1 MVGVLRFRNSETGE
15 WQEINAIKGDD
26 YVLTQ
31 EDREEIAQLVGDEDF
46 YTRAE
51 IDNKLAELNAPNFD
65 DYYKKNEVDKL
76 LADVDVDLSDYY
88 TKEEV
93 NDKVDGIEVPAKVSQ
108 LENDAGYITADE
120 IPESGPE
127 YNFGEGLGYNEFNN
141 FVFISGDDT
150 IHFPN
155 GQLSVNQD
163 NLFTSGGFSCVA
175 ESFYDELRTITGEVW
190 SVNVTKMRSPEDTQW
205 FFENAQGKFII
216 AEVVLE
222 NGWFNANG
230 TAKYFTNIAADD
242 GVVYEVVLG
251 MRESIYPELT
261 ERYGV
266 LDIQIGYKQGEVYFI
281 VVTVPNTQIN
291 DVRAVRFGESNIR
304 RSLAHNYIGSY
315 DHFRVE
321 NDQLFLNENYINNM
335 IDNRINNIPRAEEV
349 SV

>member
-1 MVGVLRFRNSETGE
+1 MINIELISPEKTAAVVRTVNGMTGDVSLEIPSVEGLASEHYVNQKIAE
-15 WQEINAIKGDD
+15 AQFGD
-26 YVLTQ
+26 
-31 EDREEIAQLVGDEDF
+31 
-46 YTRAE
+46 
-51 IDNKLAELNAPNFD
+51 
-65 DYYKKNEVDKL
+65 
-76 LADVDVDLSDYY
+76 ADIDLSDYALK
-88 TKEEV
+88 T
-93 NDKVDGIEVPAKVSQ
+93 EVPARVSQ
-108 LENDAGYITADE
+108 LENDAGYITANE
-120 IPESGPE
+120 IPESGPT
-127 YNFGEGLGYNEFNN
+127 YNFGEGLGYNPDEN
-141 FVFISGDDT
+141 FVFIRGNDT
-150 IHFPN
+150 ISFPD
-155 GQLSVNQD
+155 GVLAVNQD
-163 NLFTSGGFSCVA
+163 ALFTTGGFSCVA
-175 ESFYDELRTITGEVW
+175 ENFYDELRTITGEVW
-190 SVNVTKMRSPEDTQW
+190 SVNITKMRSPEDTQW

-216 AEVVLE
+216 AEVILE

-230 TAKYFTNIAADD
+230 TARYFTNIAADD

-281 VVTVPNTQIN
+281 VVTVPGTQIN
-291 DVRAVRFGESNIR
+291 GVRAVRVGESNIR

>member
-1 MVGVLRFRNSETGE
+1 MINIELISPEKNAAVVRSVNGETGDVVL
-15 WQEINAIKGDD
+15 EIPSIEGLATVE
-26 YVLTQ
+26 YVDQ
-31 EDREEIAQLVGDEDF
+31 KAS
-46 YTRAE
+46 
-51 IDNKLAELNAPNFD
+51 
-65 DYYKKNEVDKL
+65 
-76 LADVDVDLSDYY
+76 DVDLTGYATEQYVNQKVAEAQMGGDVSLDDYAL
-88 TKEEV
+88 KS
-93 NDKVDGIEVPAKVSQ
+93 EVPAKVSQ
-108 LENDAGYITADE
+108 LENDAGYITAED
-120 IPESGPE
+120 IPPCEGGPE

-150 IHFPN
+150 IYFPN

-190 SVNVTKMRSPEDTQW
+190 SVNVTKMRSPDDTQW

-216 AEVVLE
+216 AEVILE

-230 TAKYFTNIAADD
+230 NAKYFTNIAADD

-251 MRESIYPELT
+251 MRDYIYPELT

-281 VVTVPNTQIN
+281 VVTIPGTQIN
-291 DVRAVRFGESNIR
+291 GVRAVRVGESNVV
-304 RSLAHNYIGSY
+304 RSLAHNYVGSY
-315 DHFRVE
+315 DHFRV
-321 NDQLFLNENYINNM
+321 DGDYLYLNEDYIYQM
-335 IDNRINNIPRAEEV
+335 IDRKISDIPRAEEV